1 MEVNPRFGEDV
12 SELDQLILRP
22 AVGYKL
28 NDHFTLW
35 QGYAWVGNYQP
46 SFREENRVY
55 QQLLYR
61 RKFPFVK
68 VLRRTRLEERFIDN
82 ADGTAVRART
92 MLRGDFPLPDAPEW
106 AIVIYEEIFVNV
118 NAVGN
123 GHDSGFDQNRLFLGM
138 NRQFTEHF
146 NVDRSSKRGGR
157 YGHAVKPVQNGRR
170 QWRLWS
176 AEQKLTVL
184 QEWRA
189 KCCNSTIHSTHPKT
203 ERERRTLSLSLI
215 ALRWGDS

>member
-1 MEVNPRFGEDV
+1 MGAGLFDLSTLIFVYRIHGGEPRFGDDI

-28 NDHFTLW
+28 NDHFPLW

-68 VLRRTRLEERFIDN
+68 VLSRTRLEERFIDN
-82 ADGTAVRART
+82 SDGTAVRART

-106 AIVIYEEIFVNV
+106 AIVVYDEIFVNV

-123 GHDSGFDQNRLFLGM
+123 GPTQN
-138 NRQFTEHF
+138 
-146 NVDRSSKRGGR
+146 S
-157 YGHAVKPVQNGRR
+157 
-170 QWRLWS
+170 
-176 AEQKLTVL
+176 
-184 QEWRA
+184 
-189 KCCNSTIHSTHPKT
+189 IKT
-203 ERERRTLSLSLI
+203 DCFSV
-215 ALRWGDS
+215 